1 MRKRKLRT
9 NRNPLKSLI
18 YKAFWYFFTKNSIF
32 LNVDIVKYSQ
42 KNMIQKRLSWKQQ
55 TDNLCMSA
63 MLLF

>member
-1 MRKRKLRT
+1 MAHFHKKFVF
-9 NRNPLKSLI
+9 LKCRYSEI
-18 YKAFWYFFTKNSIF
+18 FT
-32 LNVDIVKYSQ
+32 